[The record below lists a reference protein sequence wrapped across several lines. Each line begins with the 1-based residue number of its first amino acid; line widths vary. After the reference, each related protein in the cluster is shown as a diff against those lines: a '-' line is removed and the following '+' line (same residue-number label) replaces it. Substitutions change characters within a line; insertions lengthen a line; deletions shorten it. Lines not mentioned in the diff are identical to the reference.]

1 MYVSTRLGQ
10 RIRQLRRLAGFTQE
24 SLANDL
30 SMSPSHLRK
39 IERGLVN
46 TTVETAAQ
54 IFSYLL
60 GELASGTPPV
70 LLVPLDEV
78 LANQV
83 LWRYRLT
90 PGSVRL
96 EGLGWCPIY
105 GITVLRRRH
114 GGWAK
119 ADVLRDVSPRRETAL
134 AIVSRLDEAQVSP
147 LHLADAVAD
156 LLP

>member
-60 GELASGTPPV
+60 GETGQRHPAGP
-70 LLVPLDEV
+70 
-78 LANQV
+78 
-83 LWRYRLT
+83 
-90 PGSVRL
+90 PGSP
-96 EGLGWCPIY
+96 G
-105 GITVLRRRH
+105 
-114 GGWAK
+114 
-119 ADVLRDVSPRRETAL
+119 
-134 AIVSRLDEAQVSP
+134 
-147 LHLADAVAD
+147 
-156 LLP
+156 